1 MSSASPPRDN
11 VAPANLTELDELRV
25 EVKKLRARNQQL
37 EAIIA
42 HMGDGVAS
50 IDVKELRLQLNPVG
64 QKLLGIDTQ
73 GLRPDEWTTTYG
85 LFELDGVTP
94 IPTEQIPL
102 NRALRGEETDN
113 VELIVRNR
121 AVPEGRVVSIV
132 GRPIRDEKGGIAGGV
147 VIFRDVTLLRRMSN
161 DLRQQAKE
169 LAIARQRADQ
179 ENLYKS
185 KFLAGMSHEL
195 RTPLNAI
202 LGFSELL
209 EQELFGPLN
218 ARQSQYVKNVL
229 KAGRHLLNLIND
241 ILDLSKIEAGRM
253 ELRREWTLPAVLV
266 DAVMAMAQPL
276 AERRG
281 VELSSSVAPEV
292 PELYIDPLR
301 VKQVLHNLLSNAVKF
316 TPRGGKVGLRL
327 SVAGSR
333 LLIEVDDSGIGIAK
347 EHLDQLFQEFNRFAD
362 SSEVETEG
370 TGLGLALTR
379 RFVVMHGGQISVE
392 SELGKGSKFSVFL
405 PLLGQQS
412 KRSRLRTPGYRD
424 LSRVMVVEDDPM
436 TRDALVAQLRGLGV
450 YVAVATTA
458 EDALRLAR
466 ELRPGAMLLDIRL
479 PDADGWTV
487 LGQLQSEPT
496 TAAISVII
504 VSMLEEPERAS
515 QLGVSQYLTKPVAKP
530 ALENALYHVGIL
542 TYSIDGLRVLLVG
555 PERSHL
561 SNIAD
566 SLRGVGCV
574 LEHLEMDAFNPDK
587 AAAFDLVIL
596 NNATEASS
604 GEDPPVL
611 VSRAETGSTPTMM
624 LLDKVTFEGSDT
636 LDDSS
641 GQRIL
646 ALADALDLPHLV
658 RAIHAVVTE
667 PLRRSASA
675 RL

>member
-1 MSSASPPRDN
+1 MSSAPPTSENLDSP
-11 VAPANLTELDELRV
+11 NLTELEELRA
-25 EVKKLRARNQQL
+25 EVKKLRSRNKQL

-50 IDVKELRLQLNPVG
+50 IDVKDLRLHLNPVG
-64 QKLLGIDTQ
+64 QKLV
-73 GLRPDEWTTTYG
+73 GLDVTGTRPEEWSSTYG

-94 IPTEQIPL
+94 VPADQVPL
-102 NRALRGEETDN
+102 NRALRGEDTDN
-113 VELIVRNR
+113 VELLIRNR
-121 AVPEGRVVSIV
+121 GVPEGRVVSIV

-147 VIFRDVTLLRRMSN
+147 VIFRDVTILRRMSN

-253 ELRREWTLPAVLV
+253 ELRREWTLPVVLV
-266 DAVMAMAQPL
+266 DAVLAMAQPL

-281 VELSSSVAPEV
+281 IEISSSVAQEV

-301 VKQVLHNLLSNAVKF
+301 IKQVLHNLLSNAVKF
-316 TPRGGKVGLRL
+316 TPRGGKVCLRL
-327 SVAGSR
+327 LITGSR
-333 LLIEVDDSGIGIAK
+333 LLIEVEDSGIGIAK

-362 SSEVETEG
+362 SAEVESEG

-379 RFVVMHGGQISVE
+379 RFVAMHGGQISVE
-392 SELGKGSKFSVFL
+392 SELGRGSKFSVLL
-405 PLLGQQS
+405 PLLGHQS
-412 KRSRLRTPGYRD
+412 KRSRFRTPGYRD

-436 TRDALVAQLRGLGV
+436 TRDALVAQLRGMGV

-458 EDALRLAR
+458 EDAIRLAR

-515 QLGVSQYLTKPVAKP
+515 QLGVAQYLTKPVSKP
-530 ALENALYHVGIL
+530 SLENALYHVGVL
-542 TYSIDGLRVLLVG
+542 TYSIEGLRVLLVG
-555 PERSHL
+555 QERSHL
-561 SNIAD
+561 SNISD
-566 SLRGVGCV
+566 SLRGVGC
-574 LEHLEMDAFNPDK
+574 HLERIEFEAFNPQN
-587 AAAFDLVIL
+587 AAGFDLVIL
-596 NNATEASS
+596 NQATEASS

-611 VSRAETGSTPTMM
+611 VSRPQNGDTPTMM

-667 PLRRSASA
+667 PLRRSSSGF
-675 RL
+675 